1 MAQQHDLEPAEA
13 APERGLRAEPVA
25 IRWDPTLPV
34 FAKPEFLESVSDEYG
49 WLGGVDGSGTQR
61 CLLPYTLVR
70 KAGIRMIR
78 FRVET
83 IPCGG
88 PLDVDEERSFLNS
101 AVECFRSAGADVII
115 PASTNA
121 IFRTYPDAAVAAPYG
136 TYVVSLEQSEDAL
149 WAAVSA
155 THRRHIRSATK
166 SGVRI
171 RAGFEDTALCHRII
185 RETFGRSRIP
195 FMGLTAFDRLLTGL
209 SGQVGVF
216 VAEHL
221 GRVQSCAIIAFSQC
235 SAYYMYG
242 GSAPDA
248 IPGAMHLL
256 HWEAMRHFRQEGV
269 HLYDFYG
276 ARVRPTPGSKAA
288 GLATFKERFGATLR
302 EGYIWKYRISRV
314 RSLAYT
320 LAVRCLR
327 RGDIVD
333 AERHKLHPPA
343 ASAAP
348 CAEACAEHAPTPRA
362 PHIDV
367 LTSNPCLPS

>member
-1 MAQQHDLEPAEA
+1 
-13 APERGLRAEPVA
+13 
-25 IRWDPTLPV
+25 
-34 FAKPEFLESVSDEYG
+34 
-49 WLGGVDGSGTQR
+49 
-61 CLLPYTLVR
+61 LLPYTLVR

-327 RGDIVD
+327 SGDIVD
-333 AERHKLHPPA
+333 AERHKLHP
-343 ASAAP
+343 
-348 CAEACAEHAPTPRA
+348 APTNVTPASSRVPRM
-362 PHIDV
+362 PRLPGRIRW
-367 LTSNPCLPS
+367 TS